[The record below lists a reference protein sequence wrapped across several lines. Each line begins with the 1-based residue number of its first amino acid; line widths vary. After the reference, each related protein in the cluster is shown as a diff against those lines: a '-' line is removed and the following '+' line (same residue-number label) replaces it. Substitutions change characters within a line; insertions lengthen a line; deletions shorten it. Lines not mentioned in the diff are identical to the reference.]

1 MWVSS
6 TEEESYHQ
14 GTASMSTAAALD
26 GDDAPFTPARPGQAL
41 TVAEPARDTS
51 VHAVTS
57 VLVVGGGPAG
67 FAAALAARRAG
78 ASEVLLV
85 ERYNHLGGLST
96 GGLVIWIDRMTDWT
110 GRLIIDGIG
119 QEVLERLPDSAVAGA
134 PRELWGSTESE
145 PVAYWRERQGAFRD
159 TVTWSP
165 MIDPE
170 WLKYL
175 SAEMLIEAGVK
186 LLLHSWVAEPLR
198 DDGGRRL
205 RGVTF
210 ESKEGRRAILADVV
224 IDATGDLDLCA
235 RAGLEF
241 EADAKAG
248 GGGIA
253 HCLNTGWLW
262 AGVDFA
268 RWLAFKRDEPQAHRE
283 LMAQA
288 GGDLGFVER
297 PVVSWRNEMALFLG
311 PRLTGY
317 SGVDVSDL
325 TRVEIESRRRMV
337 AHLDYF
343 RRHAPGFEHAWL
355 MLSAPQIGV
364 RHTRRLVGRHKL
376 TIEDWRA
383 GTVFDDEIGVSP
395 SPSQKFANVSV
406 PYRALVARD
415 LDNLLA
421 PGRHMSCDAQSQA
434 FMREIP
440 QCWLTGQA
448 AGAAAALAATTN
460 CAVAD
465 VDIVA
470 LRAELRRQGAY
481 LQAGADADAGADGGE
496 DDSSAAIA
504 GGPPRGPKV
513 SITADTPAF

>member
-1 MWVSS
+1 MPVSS
-6 TEEESYHQ
+6 SEEESYHQ
-14 GTASMSTAAALD
+14 GTASMSTSAALD
-26 GDDAPFTPARPGQAL
+26 GDERSFTPAPPAQAL
-41 TVAEPARDTS
+41 SVTEPAREIP
-51 VHAVTS
+51 VHAETQ

-78 ASEVLLV
+78 ASDVLLV

-96 GGLVIWIDRMTDWT
+96 GGLVIWIDRMTDWA
-110 GRLIIDGIG
+110 GRLVIAGIG
-119 QEVLERLPDSAVAGA
+119 QELLERLPDTAVAGA
-134 PRELWGSTESE
+134 PRGLWGSTEAE

-175 SAEMLIEAGVK
+175 SAEMLIESGVK

-198 DDGGRRL
+198 GDGGRRL

-224 IDATGDLDLCA
+224 IDATGDLDLGA

-241 EADAKAG
+241 EADAKTG

-268 RWLAFKRDEPQAHRE
+268 RWLAFKRDDSRAHRE

-288 GGDLGFVER
+288 GAELGFVER

-325 TRVEIESRRRMV
+325 TRVEVESRRRMV

-376 TIEDWRA
+376 TMDDWRA
-383 GTVFDDEIGVSP
+383 GTVFEDEIGVSP

-415 LDNLLA
+415 LDNLLS
-421 PGRHMSCDAQSQA
+421 PGRHMSCDAQTQA

-448 AGAAAALAATTN
+448 AGVAAALAAATN
-460 CAVAD
+460 GAAAD
-465 VDIVA
+465 VDLAA
-470 LRAELRRQGAY
+470 LQAELRRQGAY
-481 LQAGADADAGADGGE
+481 LQAAAG
-496 DDSSAAIA
+496 DSTAAIA

-513 SITADTPAF
+513 SITAETPAF

>member
-1 MWVSS
+1 MRERSG
-6 TEEESYHQ
+6 EEEAYHV
-14 GTASMSTAAALD
+14 GMASMSTDAALD
-26 GDDAPFTPARPGQAL
+26 DSFTPAPPAQPR
-41 TVAEPARDTS
+41 TVGEPARETA
-51 VHAVTS
+51 VHAETE

-96 GGLVIWIDRMTDWT
+96 GGLVIWIDRMTDWD
-110 GRLIIDGIG
+110 GRLVIAGIG
-119 QEVLERLPDSAVAGA
+119 HELLQRLPDGAVAGA
-134 PRELWGSTESE
+134 PEALWGSTEVE
-145 PVAYWRERQGAFRD
+145 PVAHWRERQGAFRD

-175 SAEMLIEAGVK
+175 SQEMLIEAGVK
-186 LLLHSWVAEPLR
+186 FLLHSWVAEPLLE
-198 DDGGRRL
+198 GQVV

-224 IDATGDLDLCA
+224 IDATGDLDLIA
-235 RAGLEF
+235 RGGLAF
-241 EADAKAG
+241 EADAKTG

-268 RWLAFKRDEPQAHRE
+268 RWLAFKREDPAGYRQLMQEAGDE
-283 LMAQA
+283 LT
-288 GGDLGFVER
+288 FVER

-317 SGVDVSDL
+317 SGVDVTDL
-325 TRVEIESRRRMV
+325 TRVEVESRRRMV
-337 AHLDYF
+337 RHLAYF

-364 RHTRRLVGRHKL
+364 RHTRRLVGRYKL
-376 TIEDWRA
+376 TIDDWRA
-383 GTVFDDEIGVSP
+383 GTVFEDEIGVSP

-406 PYRALVARD
+406 PYRALLARD
-415 LDNLLA
+415 LQNVLA
-421 PGRHMSCDAQSQA
+421 PGRHMSCDPQTQA

-448 AGAAAALAATTN
+448 AGAAAALAAREG
-460 CAVAD
+460 AGVGDLDVA
-465 VDIVA
+465 A
-470 LRAELRRQGAY
+470 LQAELERQGVY
-481 LQAGADADAGADGGE
+481 L
-496 DDSSAAIA
+496 SSATMA
-504 GGPPRGPKV
+504 GGSGLGPKV
-513 SITADTPAF
+513 STIAETPAL

>member
-1 MWVSS
+1 MSGRPGNGA
-6 TEEESYHQ
+6 EEESYHQ
-14 GTASMSTAAALD
+14 GMASMSTDAALA
-26 GDDAPFTPARPGQAL
+26 DAFTPVPPSQSR
-41 TVAEPARDTS
+41 TVTEPARETP
-51 VHAVTS
+51 VHAVTG

-67 FAAALAARRAG
+67 VAAALAARRAG

-110 GRLIIDGIG
+110 GRLVIDGIG
-119 QEVLERLPDSAVAGA
+119 SEILDRLPIDAVAGA
-134 PRELWGSTESE
+134 PRALWGSTEAE

-159 TVTWSP
+159 TVTRSP

-175 SAEMLIEAGVK
+175 SQEMLIEAGVK
-186 LLLHSWVAEPLR
+186 FLLHSWVAEPLLE
-198 DDGGRRL
+198 GRAI

-210 ESKEGRRAILADVV
+210 ESKEGRRAVLADVV
-224 IDATGDLDLCA
+224 VDATGDLDLCA
-235 RAGLEF
+235 RGGLEF
-241 EADAKAG
+241 EADAKTG
-248 GGGIA
+248 GSGIA

-268 RWLAFKRDEPQAHRE
+268 RWLAFKRDDPVAHRE
-283 LMAQA
+283 LMREA
-288 GGDLGFVER
+288 GDELAFVER

-317 SGVDVSDL
+317 SGVDVTDL
-325 TRVEIESRRRMV
+325 TRVEVESRRRMV

-376 TIEDWRA
+376 TIDDWRA
-383 GTVFDDEIGVSP
+383 GTAFEDEVGVSP

-406 PYRALVARD
+406 PYRALIARD

-421 PGRHMSCDAQSQA
+421 PGRHMSCDPQTQA

-448 AGAAAALAATTN
+448 AGAAAALAVSEGVP
-460 CAVAD
+460 VAD
-465 VDIVA
+465 VEVEA
-470 LRAELRRQGAY
+470 LQTELRRQGVY
-481 LQAGADADAGADGGE
+481 FT
-496 DDSSAAIA
+496 SAMA

-513 SITADTPAF
+513 SITADTPAL

>member
-1 MWVSS
+1 MTDRVG
-6 TEEESYHQ
+6 EEESYHQ
-14 GTASMSTAAALD
+14 GTASMSTDAALED
-26 GDDAPFTPARPGQAL
+26 NAFTPAPPERDK
-41 TVAEPARDTS
+41 TVTEPARTTP
-51 VHAVTS
+51 VHAETQ

-67 FAAALAARRAG
+67 CAAALAARRAG
-78 ASEVLLV
+78 AEVVLV

-110 GRLIIDGIG
+110 GRPVITGIG
-119 QEVLERLPDSAVAGA
+119 QELLDRLPDTAVAGA
-134 PRELWGSTESE
+134 PRSIWGSTDGDD
-145 PVAYWRERQGAFRD
+145 VGYWRERQGAFRD

-186 LLLHSWVAEPLR
+186 FLLHSWVADPLVE
-198 DDGGRRL
+198 DRRL

-210 ESKEGRRAILADVV
+210 ESKEGRRAILADVIV
-224 IDATGDLDLCA
+224 DCTGDLDLCA

-268 RWLAFKRDEPQAHRE
+268 RWLEFKRDDPVAHRQ
-283 LMAQA
+283 LMAEA
-288 GGDLGFVER
+288 GEALGFVER
-297 PVVSWRNEMALFLG
+297 PVVGWSNDVALFLG
-311 PRLTGY
+311 PRLSGY

-337 AHLDYF
+337 AHLHYF
-343 RRHAPGFEHAWL
+343 RRHAPGFENAWL

-376 TIEDWRA
+376 TSEDWKDATR
-383 GTVFDDEIGVSP
+383 FEDEIGVSP

-406 PYRALVARD
+406 PYRALVPRD
-415 LDNLLA
+415 LDNVLVA
-421 PGRHMSCDAQSQA
+421 GRHIACDPQTQA

-440 QCWLTGQA
+440 QCWMTGQA
-448 AGAAAALAATTN
+448 AGVAAAHAATTAAN
-460 CAVAD
+460 VPDAGVA
-465 VDIVA
+465 A
-470 LRAELRRQGAY
+470 LQRELLRQGVY
-481 LQAGADADAGADGGE
+481 LQG
-496 DDSSAAIA
+496 DSIGAIA

-513 SITADTPAF
+513 SITADTPLL

>member
-1 MWVSS
+1 VRVSS
-6 TEEESYHQ
+6 TDEESYHQ
-14 GTASMSTAAALD
+14 GTASMSTAAAVEDD
-26 GDDAPFTPARPGQAL
+26 GFTPAAPATRQ
-41 TVAEPARDTS
+41 TVAEPARETP
-51 VHAVTS
+51 VHAVTQ

-78 ASEVLLV
+78 ASDVLLL

-96 GGLVIWIDRMTDWT
+96 GGLVIWIDRMTDWS
-110 GRLIIDGIG
+110 GRQVIAGIG
-119 QEVLERLPDSAVAGA
+119 SEVLDRLPADAVAGA
-134 PRELWGSTESE
+134 PPALWGSTDAD
-145 PVAYWRERQGAFRD
+145 PVAHWRERQGAFRD

-175 SAEMLIEAGVK
+175 SQEMLIEAGVK
-186 LLLHSWVAEPLR
+186 LLLHSWVAEPILV
-198 DDGGRRL
+198 GGNVG
-205 RGVTF
+205 GVTF
-210 ESKEGRRAILADVV
+210 ESKQGRRAVLADVV
-224 IDATGDLDLCA
+224 VDATGDLDLIA
-235 RAGLEF
+235 RGGLAF
-241 EADAKAG
+241 EADAKTG

-268 RWLAFKRDEPQAHRE
+268 RWLAFKRGEPQAHRE
-283 LMAQA
+283 LMAEA
-288 GGDLGFVER
+288 GGELGFVER
-297 PVVSWRNEMALFLG
+297 PVVGWSNDVALFLG

-325 TRVEIESRRRMV
+325 TRVEVESRRRMV

-343 RRHAPGFEHAWL
+343 RRHAPGFERVWL

-376 TIEDWRA
+376 TIDDWRA
-383 GTVFDDEIGVSP
+383 GTVFEDEVGVSP

-421 PGRHMSCDAQSQA
+421 PGRHMSCDPQTQA

-448 AGAAAALAATTN
+448 AGAAAALASA
-460 CAVAD
+460 AGIPAKD
-465 VDIVA
+465 VDSA
-470 LRAELRRQGAY
+470 GLRAELRRQGAY
-481 LQAGADADAGADGGE
+481 LQKADSTG
-496 DDSSAAIA
+496 AIA

-513 SITADTPAF
+513 SITADTPAL

>member
-1 MWVSS
+1 
-6 TEEESYHQ
+6 
-14 GTASMSTAAALD
+14 MSTDAALD
-26 GDDAPFTPARPGQAL
+26 DSFTPAPPVEPR
-41 TVAEPARDTS
+41 TVTEPAREIP
-51 VHAVTS
+51 VHAETE

-78 ASEVLLV
+78 AAEVLLV

-96 GGLVIWIDRMTDWT
+96 GGLVVWIDRMTDWS
-110 GRLIIDGIG
+110 GQLVIAGIG
-119 QEVLERLPDSAVAGA
+119 HELLQRLPEDAVAGA
-134 PRELWGSTESE
+134 PRALWGSTEAE
-145 PVAYWRERQGAFRD
+145 PVAHWRERQGAFRD

-175 SAEMLIEAGVK
+175 SQEMLIEAGVK
-186 LLLHSWVAEPLR
+186 FLLHSWVAEPLLPE
-198 DDGGRRL
+198 GERRL

-210 ESKEGRRAILADVV
+210 ESKEGRRAILAGVV

-241 EADAKAG
+241 EADAKTG

-268 RWLAFKRDEPQAHRE
+268 RWLAFKRENPQAHRQ
-283 LMAQA
+283 LMQDA
-288 GGDLGFVER
+288 GGELGFVER
-297 PVVSWRNEMALFLG
+297 PVVGWSNDVALFLG

-325 TRVEIESRRRMV
+325 TRVEVESRRRMV
-337 AHLDYF
+337 RHLDYF

-364 RHTRRLVGRHKL
+364 RHTRRLLGRHKL

-383 GTVFDDEIGVSP
+383 GTVFEDEIGVSP

-421 PGRHMSCDAQSQA
+421 PGRHMSCDAQTQA

-448 AGAAAALAATTN
+448 AGVAAALAASEGVP
-460 CAVAD
+460 VAD
-465 VDIVA
+465 VEAEA
-470 LRAELRRQGAY
+470 LQAELRRQGAY
-481 LQAGADADAGADGGE
+481 LTG
-496 DDSSAAIA
+496 AIA

-513 SITADTPAF
+513 SITADTPAL

>member
-1 MWVSS
+1 MRVSS

-14 GTASMSTAAALD
+14 GTASMSTAGAL
-26 GDDAPFTPARPGQAL
+26 GDAEAPFTPVPPVNPR
-41 TVAEPARDTS
+41 TVTEPARATP
-51 VHAVTS
+51 VHAVTQ

-96 GGLVIWIDRMTDWT
+96 GGLVIWIDRMTDWS
-110 GRLIIDGIG
+110 GRLVIAGIG
-119 QEVLERLPDSAVAGA
+119 QELLERLPAHAVAGA
-134 PRELWGSTESE
+134 PRELWGSTEE
-145 PVAYWRERQGAFRD
+145 DPVAHWRERLGAFRD

-175 SAEMLIEAGVK
+175 SQEMLIDAGVK
-186 LLLHSWVAEPLR
+186 FLLHSWVAEPLL
-198 DDGGRRL
+198 DESGRRL

-224 IDATGDLDLCA
+224 VDATGDLDLIA
-235 RAGLEF
+235 RGGLAF
-241 EADAKAG
+241 EADAKTG
-248 GGGIA
+248 GTGIA

-268 RWLAFKRDEPQAHRE
+268 RWLAFKRAEPQAHRE
-283 LMAQA
+283 LMAAA
-288 GGDLGFVER
+288 GGELGFVER
-297 PVVSWRNEMALFLG
+297 PVVGWSNHVALFLG

-325 TRVEIESRRRMV
+325 TRVEVESRRRMV

-383 GTVFDDEIGVSP
+383 GSIFDDEIGVSP

-406 PYRALVARD
+406 PYRALVPRD

-421 PGRHMSCDAQSQA
+421 PGRHMSCDPQSQA

-448 AGAAAALAATTN
+448 AGVAAALAVASK
-460 CAVAD
+460 CGVHGVDVAAVQ
-465 VDIVA
+465 
-470 LRAELRRQGAY
+470 AELHRQGAY
-481 LQAGADADAGADGGE
+481 LQADLGDSTGTIDGA
-496 DDSSAAIA
+496 
-504 GGPPRGPKV
+504 PPRGPKV
-513 SITADTPAF
+513 SMTADTPAF

>member
-1 MWVSS
+1 MGVRS
-6 TEEESYHQ
+6 TEEESYHV
-14 GTASMSTAAALD
+14 GTAAMSTDGAL
-26 GDDAPFTPARPGQAL
+26 AVAFTPAPPSEFL
-41 TVAEPARDTS
+41 TVTEPAREVP

-78 ASEVLLV
+78 APEVLLV

-96 GGLVIWIDRMTDWT
+96 GGLVIWIDRMTDWS
-110 GRLIIDGIG
+110 GRLVIAGIG
-119 QEVLERLPDSAVAGA
+119 DELLQCLPEDAVAGA
-134 PRELWGSTESE
+134 PRRLWGSTEPE

-159 TVTWSP
+159 TVTRSP

-170 WLKYL
+170 RLKYL
-175 SAEMLIEAGVK
+175 SQEMLIEAGVK
-186 LLLHSWVAEPLR
+186 FLLHSWVAEPLLE
-198 DDGGRRL
+198 GRTV

-210 ESKEGRRAILADVV
+210 ESKSGRRAILADVV

-241 EADAKAG
+241 EADAKTG

-268 RWLAFKRDEPQAHRE
+268 RWLAFKRDDPQAHRQ
-283 LMAQA
+283 LMAEA
-288 GGDLGFVER
+288 GEELGFVER

-317 SGVDVSDL
+317 SGVDVTDL
-325 TRVEIESRRRMV
+325 TRVEVESRRRMV
-337 AHLDYF
+337 AHLDHF

-376 TIEDWRA
+376 TIDDWRA
-383 GTVFDDEIGVSP
+383 GTVFEDEVGVSP

-421 PGRHMSCDAQSQA
+421 PGRHMSCDPQTQA

-448 AGAAAALAATTN
+448 AGVAAALAVSEGVP
-460 CAVAD
+460 VAD
-465 VDIVA
+465 VEVEA
-470 LRAELRRQGAY
+470 LQAELVRQGAY
-481 LQAGADADAGADGGE
+481 LQDSTGAM
-496 DDSSAAIA
+496 A
-504 GGPPRGPKV
+504 GGSGRGPKV
-513 SITADTPAF
+513 SITADTPAL

>member
-1 MWVSS
+1 MPSG
-6 TEEESYHQ
+6 EEESYHQ
-14 GTASMSTAAALD
+14 GTASMSTAGAV
-26 GDDAPFTPARPGQAL
+26 GDSGAPFTPVPPAERR
-41 TVAEPARDTS
+41 TVTEPAREIP
-51 VHAVTS
+51 VRAVAD

-78 ASEVLLV
+78 ATEVVLL

-96 GGLVIWIDRMTDWT
+96 GGLVIWIDRMTDWS
-110 GRLIIDGIG
+110 GRLVIAGIG
-119 QEVLERLPDSAVAGA
+119 HEVLERLPADAVAGA
-134 PRELWGSTESE
+134 PRSLWGSNDAE
-145 PVAYWRERQGAFRD
+145 PVAHWRERQGAFRD

-175 SAEMLIEAGVK
+175 SQEMLIEAGVK
-186 LLLHSWVAEPLR
+186 FLLHSWVAEPLL
-198 DDGGRRL
+198 DGRRV

-210 ESKEGRRAILADVV
+210 ESKEGRRAVVADVV
-224 IDATGDLDLCA
+224 IDATGDLDLIA
-235 RAGLEF
+235 RGGLAF
-241 EADAKAG
+241 EADAKTG

-268 RWLAFKRDEPQAHRE
+268 RWLAFKRSDPAAHRQ
-283 LMAQA
+283 LMADA
-288 GGDLGFVER
+288 GEELGFVER
-297 PVVSWRNEMALFLG
+297 PVVGWSNDVALFLG

-325 TRVEIESRRRMV
+325 TLVEVESRRRMV
-337 AHLDYF
+337 RHLDYF
-343 RRHAPGFEHAWL
+343 RRHAPGFERAWL

-364 RHTRRLVGRHKL
+364 RHTRRLVGRHRL
-376 TIEDWRA
+376 TIDDWRA
-383 GTVFDDEIGVSP
+383 GIGFEDEIGVSP

-415 LDNLLA
+415 VENLLA
-421 PGRHMSCDAQSQA
+421 PGRHMSCDPQTQA

-448 AGAAAALAATTN
+448 AGVAAALALARAG
-460 CAVAD
+460 AVAD
-465 VDIVA
+465 VDAGA

-481 LQAGADADAGADGGE
+481 LQEPDSAGADADSTGAM
-496 DDSSAAIA
+496 A
-504 GGPPRGPKV
+504 GGPPRGPNV
-513 SITADTPAF
+513 SITADTPAL

>member
-1 MWVSS
+1 VRVRSA
-6 TEEESYHQ
+6 EEESYHQ
-14 GTASMSTAAALD
+14 GMASMSTDAALKD
-26 GDDAPFTPARPGQAL
+26 SFTPARPSDPR
-41 TVAEPARDTS
+41 TVREPARETP
-51 VHAVTS
+51 VYAETR

-78 ASEVLLV
+78 APEVLLV

-96 GGLVIWIDRMTDWT
+96 GGLVIWIDRMTDWS
-110 GRLIIDGIG
+110 GRLVIAGIG
-119 QEVLERLPDSAVAGA
+119 DELLQRLPEDAVAGA
-134 PRELWGSTESE
+134 PRPLWGSTEPE

-159 TVTWSP
+159 TVTRSP

-170 WLKYL
+170 RLKYL
-175 SAEMLIEAGVK
+175 SQEMLVEAGVK
-186 LLLHSWVAEPLR
+186 FLLHSWVAEPLVE
-198 DDGGRRL
+198 GRRV
-205 RGVTF
+205 RGVAF

-235 RAGLEF
+235 RAGLAF
-241 EADAKAG
+241 EADAKTG

-268 RWLAFKRDEPQAHRE
+268 RWLAFKRDDPQAHRQ
-283 LMAQA
+283 LMAEA
-288 GGDLGFVER
+288 GEELGFVER

-325 TRVEIESRRRMV
+325 TRVEVESRRRMV
-337 AHLDYF
+337 AHLDHF

-355 MLSAPQIGV
+355 LLSAPQIGV

-376 TIEDWRA
+376 TIDDWRA
-383 GTVFDDEIGVSP
+383 GTVFEDEVGVSP

-406 PYRALVARD
+406 PYRALVARE

-421 PGRHMSCDAQSQA
+421 PGRHMSCDPQTQA

-448 AGAAAALAATTN
+448 AGVAAALAVSEGVP
-460 CAVAD
+460 VAD
-465 VDIVA
+465 VEVEA
-470 LRAELRRQGAY
+470 LQAELVRQGAY
-481 LQAGADADAGADGGE
+481 LTG
-496 DDSSAAIA
+496 AIA
-504 GGPPRGPKV
+504 GGSGRGPKV
-513 SITADTPAF
+513 SITADTPAL

>member
-1 MWVSS
+1 MRRD
-6 TEEESYHQ
+6 EEEAYHQ
-14 GTASMSTAAALD
+14 GMASMSTAGAH
-26 GDDAPFTPARPGQAL
+26 DDVDTPFTPAPPNDEL
-41 TVAEPARDTS
+41 TITEPAREIP
-51 VHAVTS
+51 VHAVTD

-110 GRLIIDGIG
+110 GRLVIAGIG
-119 QEVLERLPDSAVAGA
+119 HELLERLPAGAVAGA
-134 PRELWGSTESE
+134 PRALWGSADGEA
-145 PVAYWRERQGAFRD
+145 VAHWRERQGAFRD

-170 WLKYL
+170 WLKYR
-175 SAEMLIEAGVK
+175 SQEMLIEAGVK
-186 LLLHSWVAEPLR
+186 LLLHSWVCEPLLAEGER
-198 DDGGRRL
+198 AL

-210 ESKEGRRAILADVV
+210 ESKEGRRAILARVV

-241 EADAKAG
+241 EADAKTG

-268 RWLAFKRDEPQAHRE
+268 RWLAFKREDPRAHRQ
-283 LMAQA
+283 LMADA
-288 GGDLGFVER
+288 GGELGFVER
-297 PVVSWRNEMALFLG
+297 PVVGWSNDVALFLG

-325 TRVEIESRRRMV
+325 TRVEVESRRRMV
-337 AHLDYF
+337 RHLDYF
-343 RRHAPGFEHAWL
+343 RRNAPGFEHAWL

-383 GTVFDDEIGVSP
+383 GTVFEDEIGVSP

-421 PGRHMSCDAQSQA
+421 PGRHMSCDPQTQA

-448 AGAAAALAATTN
+448 AGVAAALASAATAGGALTP
-460 CAVAD
+460 VAD
-465 VDIVA
+465 VDIDR
-470 LRAELRRQGAY
+470 LQAELRRQGAY
-481 LQAGADADAGADGGE
+481 LTGAMAGA
-496 DDSSAAIA
+496 
-504 GGPPRGPKV
+504 PPRGPKV
-513 SITADTPAF
+513 SITADTPAL

>member
-1 MWVSS
+1 MDRSG
-6 TEEESYHQ
+6 EEEAYHV
-14 GTASMSTAAALD
+14 GTAAMSTDAALD
-26 GDDAPFTPARPGQAL
+26 DAFTPSPPTEPQ
-41 TVAEPARDTS
+41 TVTEPTRQTP
-51 VHAVTS
+51 VHAVTQ

-78 ASEVLLV
+78 AEVVLL

-110 GRLIIDGIG
+110 GRQVITGIG
-119 QEVLERLPDSAVAGA
+119 QELLDRLPETAVAGA
-134 PRELWGSTESE
+134 PRSEWGSTDPKE
-145 PVAYWRERQGAFRD
+145 VAYWRERQGAFRD
-159 TVTWSP
+159 PVTWSP

-186 LLLHSWVAEPLR
+186 FLLHAWVADPLVE
-198 DDGGRRL
+198 GRNVK
-205 RGVTF
+205 GVTF
-210 ESKEGRRAILADVV
+210 ESKEGRRAVLADVV
-224 IDATGDLDLCA
+224 VDCTGDPDLCA
-235 RAGLEF
+235 RAGLQY

-268 RWLAFKRDEPQAHRE
+268 RWLAFKRDDPQAHRQ
-283 LMAQA
+283 LMAEA
-288 GGDLGFVER
+288 GDALGFVER
-297 PVVSWRNEMALFLG
+297 PVVGWSGDVALFLG

-325 TRVEIESRRRMV
+325 TRVEVESRRRMV
-337 AHLDYF
+337 AHLDHF
-343 RRHAPGFEHAWL
+343 RRHAPGFENAWL

-376 TIEDWRA
+376 TSEDWKDGVRHQ
-383 GTVFDDEIGVSP
+383 DEIGVSP
-395 SPSQKFANVSV
+395 SPSQQFANVSV
-406 PYRALVARD
+406 PYRALVPKD
-415 LDNLLA
+415 LDNVLA
-421 PGRHMSCDAQSQA
+421 PGRHMACDPQTQA

-448 AGAAAALAATTN
+448 AGAAAAIAARAN
-460 CAVAD
+460 RPVGGVD
-465 VDIVA
+465 VGSVQS
-470 LRAELRRQGAY
+470 ELHRQGVY
-481 LQAGADADAGADGGE
+481 LQT
-496 DDSSAAIA
+496 DSIGAIA

-513 SITADTPAF
+513 SITADTPLL

>member
-1 MWVSS
+1 MSDLRPKRAAS
-6 TEEESYHQ
+6 EEESYHQ
-14 GTASMSTAAALD
+14 GTASMSTGAALEH
-26 GDDAPFTPARPGQAL
+26 DDAFTPSAPKRPL
-41 TVAEPARDTS
+41 TVTEPARQTP
-51 VHAVTS
+51 VHAETE

-78 ASEVLLV
+78 AEVLLV

-96 GGLVIWIDRMTDWT
+96 GGLVIWIDRMTDWS
-110 GRLIIDGIG
+110 GRAVITGIG
-119 QEVLERLPDSAVAGA
+119 QELLDRLPETAVAGA
-134 PRELWGSTESE
+134 PRPIWGSTEPNE
-145 PVAYWRERQGAFRD
+145 VAHWRERQGAFRD

-170 WLKYL
+170 WLKYV

-186 LLLHSWVAEPLR
+186 LLLHSWVADPLLE
-198 DDGGRRL
+198 GRTL

-210 ESKEGRRAILADVV
+210 ESKEGRRAILADVIV
-224 IDATGDLDLCA
+224 DCTGDLDLCA

-262 AGVDFA
+262 AGVDFG
-268 RWLAFKRDEPQAHRE
+268 RWLEFKREDPAAHRR

-288 GGDLGFVER
+288 GDELGFAER
-297 PVVSWRNEMALFLG
+297 PVVGWSNDVALFLG
-311 PRLTGY
+311 PRLSGY

-325 TRVEIESRRRMV
+325 TRVEVESRRRMV
-337 AHLDYF
+337 AHLDHF
-343 RRHAPGFEHAWL
+343 RRHAPGFENAWL

-364 RHTRRLVGRHKL
+364 RHTRRLVGLHKL
-376 TIEDWRA
+376 TSDDWREA
-383 GTVFDDEIGVSP
+383 TRFDDEIGVSP

-406 PYRALVARD
+406 PYRALVPRD
-415 LDNLLA
+415 LDNLIA
-421 PGRHMSCDAQSQA
+421 AGRHIACDPQTQA

-440 QCWLTGQA
+440 QCWMTGQA
-448 AGAAAALAATTN
+448 AGVAAAH
-460 CAVAD
+460 AVAAGVPAGD
-465 VDIVA
+465 VDVAA
-470 LRAELRRQGAY
+470 LRRELLGQGVC
-481 LQAGADADAGADGGE
+481 LQ
-496 DDSSAAIA
+496 DDSIGAIA

-513 SITADTPAF
+513 SITADTPLL